1 MIRSATENII
11 MMLPVNIAHEFLRG
25 QSVRGDDTLSVT
37 AAVLVDVVD
46 GILEAVNNLN
56 GQLEVGELSSHVLG
70 RRRCEFHQVL
80 EVWSGVELHFLL
92 YKHVDDVIESL
103 SINQALVDKEGLK
116 SITS

>member
-1 MIRSATENII
+1 MS
-11 MMLPVNIAHEFLRG
+11 PVNIAHELLRG
-25 QSVRGDDTLSVT
+25 QFVRGDDTLSVT
-37 AAVLVDVVD
+37 AAVLVYVVD
-46 GILEAVNNLN
+46 GIFEAVNNLN